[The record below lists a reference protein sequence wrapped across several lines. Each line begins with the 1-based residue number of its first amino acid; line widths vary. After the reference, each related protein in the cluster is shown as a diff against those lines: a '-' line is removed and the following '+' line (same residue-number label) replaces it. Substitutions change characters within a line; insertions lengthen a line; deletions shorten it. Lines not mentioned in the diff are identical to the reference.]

1 MSVDVVFLKLVYCGS
16 DLFWEASLS
25 ALKHHISTT
34 TSLCIVF
41 SITNQ
46 HPPSHVN
53 HVMGFHCDTF
63 HVSKQAPF
71 LICSQCQPA
80 TRYFLSKY
88 QSLERLI
95 QADRLSHPFMTS
107 RFELRFLYTQFPQA
121 NQRPRHRAR
130 LFNNASLISP
140 MLIPSLAQTLNGVN
154 PRVGFVHQAVNQP
167 PFQNPVTPH
176 FQSHF
181 HPPVF
186 Q

>member
-1 MSVDVVFLKLVYCGS
+1 
-16 DLFWEASLS
+16 
-25 ALKHHISTT
+25 
-34 TSLCIVF
+34 
-41 SITNQ
+41 
-46 HPPSHVN
+46 
-53 HVMGFHCDTF
+53 MGFHRDTF
-63 HVSKQAPF
+63 LVSKQAPF

-80 TRYFLSKY
+80 TRHFLSKY

-107 RFELRFLYTQFPQA
+107 RFEFRFLYTQFPQA

-130 LFNNASLISP
+130 LSNNASLISP
-140 MLIPSLAQTLNGVN
+140 SLTPSLAQTLNGVN

-181 HPPVF
+181 ILQSFNNEYISILAGALFSFSSASLRSFLIYTIILSFNSHYKHTNTYNTVF
-186 Q
+186 KS